1 MQYLRPGTLGGALT
15 LLRALGDRGMALAG
29 GTFFVPHRRELFTDV
44 EAVVDLQGVGLD
56 YVRLEGEGLSIGA
69 TTSLASLLEAG
80 IIDSGPFKV
89 ISETVGQI
97 TPLELRNRATVGGDL
112 CISAETDLPTTLMA
126 LNTEVV
132 IASDSG
138 TRTLPLEQFYL
149 GYLHNALQVGEVVT
163 EVRVPFPPSR
173 TGAAF
178 HKFKRRAIDLPVL
191 NAAAQVVLGPDDKCT
206 SVRIVLGCAT
216 PTPIRVSSAEQVLIG
231 SKCDDEAIIKSSE
244 ATGSIE
250 YLEDLRASSE
260 VRRIWGRVAVREV
273 LRKALERA
281 KGGQ

>member
-1 MQYLRPGTLGGALT
+1 MQYLRPGSLGGALT

-29 GTFFVPHRRELFTDV
+29 GTFFVPHRRELFTDI
-44 EAVVDLQGVGLD
+44 EAVVDLQGIGLD
-56 YVRLEGEGLSIGA
+56 YVRLEGEGLRMGA
-69 TTSLASLLEAG
+69 TTSLASLLESG
-80 IIDSGPFKV
+80 VIDSGPFKV
-89 ISETVGQI
+89 ISETIDQI

-126 LNTEVV
+126 LNAEVV

-149 GYLHNALQVGEVVT
+149 GYLHNSLQVGEVVT

-191 NAAAQVVLGPDDKCT
+191 NAAAQVVVGPDDRCT
-206 SVRIVLGCAT
+206 SAKIILGCAA

-231 SKCDDEAIIKSSE
+231 SKCDDEAIIRSSE